1 MDPQIDWDALRL
13 AAEEPASSEAAPLP
27 LPLLDRPLLLAQHAA
42 LTARERE
49 LDREGVK
56 RTRRVVLGAQDGLGS
71 RKGLEELSV
80 VSLDPEGGGLALNVP
95 SPETV
100 LPIRLLTPP
109 LRLSAVQFVVED
121 NAGRV
126 AQVQVYGVPQRIDEE
141 REQGGLGAWFP
152 VGGVF
157 AIRSPYPRSL
167 SSSSSSAA
175 HHPSYIFR
183 LAPSTLVRLYP
194 GHSLF
199 PSSFLSPSA
208 HPLAGLPPRA
218 IAARAEEAARKLE
231 WVRAREAAEWA
242 LSLSLSS
249 ASSDAVSDEE
259 KAQLYALL
267 AQSALSLSRPL
278 PSSALRAAQAG
289 LALLSPSS
297 PSSAAASTSSVHP
310 RLLLLRARAEYAL
323 QRYEKC
329 LDTLSLL
336 TSPSPSTSLAPSPP
350 SSVVAEATALRT
362 RAEARL
368 QEQLHGPSPAQLRRV
383 FLASQAS
390 SLSSLPSTPPD
401 LANFLSPLLSLT
413 TVPGRGR
420 CVLAAAPIRRGELL
434 MASLPLAASSPAP
447 PSRLAHTAGLNLAT
461 RTLDPPAV
469 GEVAAEL
476 LWAAAAWE
484 EPVGEEVEDLWA
496 GPGEGMGRG
505 KGDWTGGRGRAEGA
519 VTFNGFVVEDLSGA
533 GEPGAPSAPS
543 PSSSSSPAQPSS
555 SAARPAPDSTA
566 EDEGTAAFHAPLAL
580 YPPLGPSA
588 LNHSCLP
595 TCSYTFLTAPP
606 FSLFIL
612 RARRDL
618 NPGEECTIEYVSP
631 AYSSFEKRG
640 EKLGGA
646 GHGFRCGCEVCAEER
661 AAGTLTRAAR
671 GRLESEAWALAE
683 SLPPAPLP
691 PPSASAAAAAS
702 PKDLAPLLARAQELY
717 ALILRTYPPSSSYT
731 GPRFALYAP
740 SRLLSLL
747 LSRMGRW
754 KEALE
759 AERRGLEALGARFTV
774 SGVGSSGGAR
784 GEGGERGGER
794 GGEGE
799 EDEGGE
805 GEGDRKEGERE
816 VKLLEG
822 VAGRDTDATLSLLW
836 CAMCCEELGDES
848 GVSSYLSLARSLEYG
863 QAGAELFDL
872 RFGGWITRKLGGRSC
887 AALDPPPARPRR
899 RPTPTPHSLRPTR
912 LPHSPVLPP
921 SRLRPH
927 VAFASI
933 RSPARSGLGRRIG
946 MRTKEGNGKS
956 IKLKTRHVG
965 KQEPKRHLEDA
976 VEKAMGDS
984 TLQSLGTMLSLGTL

>member
-1 MDPQIDWDALRL
+1 MRRSP
-13 AAEEPASSEAAPLP
+13 PARGNSTG
-27 LPLLDRPLLLAQHAA
+27 R
-42 LTARERE
+42 
-49 LDREGVK
+49 
-56 RTRRVVLGAQDGLGS
+56 DGLGS

-646 GHGFRCGCEVCAEER
+646 GHGFRCG
-661 AAGTLTRAAR
+661 
-671 GRLESEAWALAE
+671 LESEAWALAE

-872 RFGGWITRKLGGRSC
+872 RFGGWITRKLGGRW
-887 AALDPPPARPRR
+887 AA
-899 RPTPTPHSLRPTR
+899 
-912 LPHSPVLPP
+912 
-921 SRLRPH
+921 
-927 VAFASI
+927 
-933 RSPARSGLGRRIG
+933 
-946 MRTKEGNGKS
+946 E
-956 IKLKTRHVG
+956 LKTRHVG